1 MTIRFPAG
9 HQGKPGN
16 VFHVVAR
23 LGTPDRGEVA
33 TNDKGETMYIG
44 IGTLILIIL
53 LLILIF

>member
-23 LGTPDRGEVA
+23 LGTPDGGVA
-33 TNDKGETMYIG
+33 TSDKGETMYIG